1 MQTVKKTKWFDV
13 EIYEFGYSPI
23 SKPLMTVC
31 NFWVEGLM
39 IDTAQRNAQKLVAK
53 TFQHKPIEQIA
64 LTHWHEDH
72 IGNTAYF
79 FQKYKPTIFCH
90 PFTAQKLQTGF
101 KVLFYE
107 QFMFGKIDAYPIITQ
122 DFPEKIC
129 TAKYEFT
136 PIHTPGHS
144 ADHTVFLEKNQG
156 WLFSGDL
163 FVSPKIKYF
172 RKGED
177 LGEQI
182 LSIKKI
188 LQYDFDTIFC
198 GHYPQKTNGKELFRL
213 KLQYFEDFYEA
224 VKNYYYQGL
233 GSKEIMKALKIKEVH
248 WLKYVTCLDVSVEY
262 MVTSVIRREK
272 KLQKQNLMTT
282 N

>member
-1 MQTVKKTKWFDV
+1 MQTVRKTKWFDV
-13 EIYEFGYSPI
+13 EIFEFGYSPI

-53 TFQHKPIEQIA
+53 TFQNKNIEQIA

-72 IGNTAYF
+72 TGNTAYF
-79 FQKYKPTIFCH
+79 YQTYKPTIFCH
-90 PFTAQKLQTGF
+90 PFTAQKLRTGF

-107 QFMFGKIDAYPIITQ
+107 QFMFGEIDAYPIATK

-129 TAKYEFT
+129 TVNYEFL

-144 ADHTVFLEKNQG
+144 TDHTIFLEPKQG

-198 GHYPQKTNGKELFRL
+198 GHFPQKTGGKELFRL

-224 VKNYYYQGL
+224 VRNYYNQGL
-233 GSKEIMKALKIKEVH
+233 SSKEIMKALKMREVH

-272 KLQKQNLMTT
+272 KLQKQTLIA
-282 N
+282 

>member
-1 MQTVKKTKWFDV
+1 MQTVKKRKWFDV
-13 EIYEFGYSPI
+13 EIFEFGYSPI

-31 NFWVEGLM
+31 NFWVEGLL
-39 IDTAQRNAQKLVAK
+39 IDTAQRNAQSLVAK
-53 TFQHKPIEQIA
+53 TFQGKTIEQVA

-72 IGNTAYF
+72 IGNAAYF
-79 FQKYKPTIFCH
+79 YQKYKPTVFCH
-90 PFTAQKLQTGF
+90 PFTAQKLHTGF
-101 KVLFYE
+101 KVFFYE
-107 QFMFGKIDAYPIITQ
+107 QFMFGKIDAYPIPTQ
-122 DFPEKIC
+122 NFPEKI
-129 TAKYEFT
+129 TTTHYQFI

-144 ADHTVFLEKNQG
+144 PDHTVFLEPMQG

-198 GHYPQKTNGKELFRL
+198 GHYPQIKNGKKLFEQ
-213 KLQYFEDFYEA
+213 KLQYFEDFYGA
-224 VKNYYYQGL
+224 VKSYYHQGL
-233 GSKEIMKALKIKEVH
+233 SSKEIMKALKIKEAY
-248 WLKYVTCLDVSVEY
+248 WLKYATCWDVSVEH
-262 MVTSVIRREK
+262 MVLSVIKREK
-272 KLQKQNLMTT
+272 RFQQETAV
-282 N
+282 